1 MDAVVTIA
9 EDIKSKIF
17 TIRGF
22 QVMLDRDLAE
32 LYEVETKILNRAVK
46 RNIERFP
53 DNYMF
58 QLTKYEY
65 DSLRFQIGTSNQ
77 NRGGNRYLPHAFT
90 EQGVAMISAVLHSST
105 AVNISIQIINAFIAM
120 RKFLIE
126 NASIFQRLDRIELK
140 QLESDHKF
148 DIIFDAIESKKLTL
162 NQGIF
167 FDGQIFDAYKF
178 VSDLIRKAKKSIT
191 LIDNFVDEITISI
204 LTKKNKDV
212 KVLILTQLKSKIQV
226 IDIMKANEQYKNFE
240 IREFNKSHDRFLII
254 DNTEIYHI
262 GASLKDLGKK
272 WFGFSKMEIP
282 VLEML
287 EKI

>member
-17 TIRGF
+17 TIRGI

-65 DSLRFQIGTSNQ
+65 DSLRFQIGTTNS

-90 EQGVAMISAVLHSST
+90 EQGVAMISAVLHSSK

-126 NASIFQRLDRIELK
+126 NASILQRLDRIELK

-148 DIIFDAIESKKLTL
+148 DIIFDAIESKKLTP

-167 FDGQIFDAYKF
+167 FDGQIFDSF
-178 VSDLIRKAKKSIT
+178 CKKINN
-191 LIDNFVDEITISI
+191 L
-204 LTKKNKDV
+204 
-212 KVLILTQLKSKIQV
+212 
-226 IDIMKANEQYKNFE
+226 
-240 IREFNKSHDRFLII
+240 DR
-254 DNTEIYHI
+254 
-262 GASLKDLGKK
+262 
-272 WFGFSKMEIP
+272 
-282 VLEML
+282 
-287 EKI
+287 